1 MKRITPFT
9 GLGPDLRP
17 FAGRRTGVWL
27 LMLALMGGC
36 TSTESDSA
44 RVEPNL
50 PSDEPVGIAQATL
63 PVADR
68 IAWPTPEPVVPAQA
82 SEPLYTFAADDLPL
96 RRALELFGE
105 AYALNMVIDEEV
117 VGTVNVDFKDLPFAY
132 AMSALLDSKGYYFT
146 RQENLIHVKSTE
158 TRTFTIDYIRLVR
171 SGSGSSKAQVNSG
184 VDSSSSSS
192 GGGDAGGDNTA
203 GAMTIEQ
210 VDKVDFWDEIET
222 QLEEMV
228 SETGRL
234 VVNRLAG
241 MVQITDQ
248 HRRVEEVAR
257 FIRQVNQS
265 IYRQVDIEV
274 KIVQVVLREDYALGI
289 DWSRLV
295 SDTSTGTN
303 WDFNI
308 NNTVS
313 SPAGGFAPLSNV
325 VNLVFSDIDPDGSNN
340 LTAVITALEEQGDV
354 EVVSQPRIRT
364 LNNQSALIK
373 VGTDRTFFR
382 REQLTDST
390 SAGSQVFSTD
400 VPQVVTEGVVLAI
413 TPQISMDGW
422 ITMDVSPVVTRVS
435 SVSEVKD
442 DGGNVVSSAPN
453 LDVSQASSL
462 VRTKSGNTIVI
473 GGLIQDITSD
483 TDRGIIGLAS
493 VPGLGGLFKGQYQAT
508 ERTELVMFVTPRL
521 IAQPDVPDGSA
532 VTQNAL
538 KMGGNR

>member
-1 MKRITPFT
+1 MKRKAQRLP
-9 GLGPDLRP
+9 
-17 FAGRRTGVWL
+17 ARRGTWA
-27 LMLALMGGC
+27 LMLVMLGGC
-36 TSTESDSA
+36 TSAGLEEELSLTPAATPPGHAD
-44 RVEPNL
+44 V
-50 PSDEPVGIAQATL
+50 TL
-63 PVADR
+63 PGLDR
-68 IAWPTPEPVVPAQA
+68 IAWPEARPLMPVAA
-82 SEPLYTFAADDLPL
+82 SEPLYAFAADDLPL

-105 AYALNMVIDEEV
+105 AYGLNMVIDEEV
-117 VGTVNVDFKDLPFAY
+117 TGTVNVDFKDLPFSQ

-146 RQENLIHVKSTE
+146 RRENLIHVKSTE
-158 TRTFTIDYIRLVR
+158 TRVFTIDYIRLVR
-171 SGSGSSKAQVNSG
+171 SGTGSSRAQVNSG
-184 VDSSSSSS
+184 VDGGSSS
-192 GGGDAGGDNTA
+192 GGAAEGGAENMA

-210 VDKVDFWDEIET
+210 EDKVDFWDEVET

-241 MVQITDQ
+241 MIQITDQ
-248 HRRVEEVAR
+248 HRRVEEVAG
-257 FIRQVNQS
+257 FVDQLNLS

-295 SDTSTGTN
+295 SETNVGSN

-308 NNTVS
+308 NNTVT

-325 VNLVFSDIDPDGSNN
+325 VNLVFSDVDADGSNN

-442 DGGNVVSSAPN
+442 GGGNVISSAPN

-473 GGLIQDITSD
+473 GGLIQDISSD

-493 VPGLGGLFKGQYQAT
+493 VPGIGGLFKGQYQAT

-521 IAQPDVPDGSA
+521 IGQPDMPDRSA

-538 KMGGNR
+538 KMGGI

>member
-1 MKRITPFT
+1 
-9 GLGPDLRP
+9 
-17 FAGRRTGVWL
+17 V
-27 LMLALMGGC
+27 
-36 TSTESDSA
+36 S
-44 RVEPNL
+44 
-50 PSDEPVGIAQATL
+50 
-63 PVADR
+63 DR
-68 IAWPTPEPVVPAQA
+68 IAWPQTDPVVPVAA
-82 SEPLYTFAADDLPL
+82 REPLYTFAADDLPL
-96 RRALELFGE
+96 QRALELFGE
-105 AYALNMVIDEEV
+105 AYELNLVVDEEID
-117 VGTVNVDFKDLPFAY
+117 GAVNVDFTDLPFAE
-132 AMSALLDSKGYYFT
+132 AMSALLDSRGYYFD
-146 RQENLIHVKSTE
+146 RRGNLIHVKSTE

-171 SGSGSSKAQVNSG
+171 SGSGSSTAQVNSG
-184 VDSSSSSS
+184 VDSSGS
-192 GGGDAGGDNTA
+192 GGGSGSGSGGGTDNTA

-210 VDKVDFWDEIET
+210 VDTVDFWDEIEE
-222 QLEEMV
+222 QLEQIV
-228 SETGRL
+228 SESGRL

-241 MVQITDQ
+241 MIQITDQ

-257 FIRQVNQS
+257 FVAQLNRS
-265 IYRQVDIEV
+265 IYRQVDIDV

-295 SDTSTGTN
+295 SETNTGGN

-308 NNTVS
+308 NNTVT

-325 VNLVFSDIDPDGSNN
+325 VNLVFSDIGSDGSNN

-413 TPQISMDGW
+413 TPQISLEGW

-435 SVSEVKD
+435 SVSEVRD
-442 DGGNVVSSAPN
+442 ATGNVVSSAPN
-453 LDVSQASSL
+453 LDVSQSSSL

-473 GGLIQDITSD
+473 GGLIQDISSE
-483 TDRGIIGLAS
+483 TDRGILGLAGL
-493 VPGLGGLFKGQYQAT
+493 PGVGGLFKGQYKAT

-521 IAQPDVPDGSA
+521 IGQPDVPDASF
-532 VTQNAL
+532 VTQKAL
-538 KMGGNR
+538 KMGGI

>member
-1 MKRITPFT
+1 MTNMMPIGKR
-9 GLGPDLRP
+9 GLTVLMCG
-17 FAGRRTGVWL
+17 L
-27 LMLALMGGC
+27 LAACANPELA
-36 TSTESDSA
+36 STDDASVVALSSESHE
-44 RVEPNL
+44 RVQPVRL
-50 PSDEPVGIAQATL
+50 PLSDRL
-63 PVADR
+63 
-68 IAWPTPEPVVPAQA
+68 AWPLTAPVVPAKA
-82 SEPLYTFAADDLPL
+82 SEALYTFAADDLPL
-96 RRALELFGE
+96 NRALELFSA
-105 AYALNMVIDEEV
+105 AYDLNIVIDEEV
-117 VGTVNVDFKDLPFAY
+117 GGSVNVDFNNLPFAQ

-146 RQENLIHVKSTE
+146 RESNLIHVKSTE
-158 TRTFTIDYIRLVR
+158 TRVFTIDYIRLVR

-184 VDSSSSSS
+184 VDGGSGGSGDS
-192 GGGDAGGDNTA
+192 GGGGSNTTA

-210 VDKVDFWDEIET
+210 VDKVDFWDELET
-222 QLEEMV
+222 QLAGLV
-228 SETGRL
+228 SESGRL

-248 HRRVEEVAR
+248 HRRVAEISR
-257 FIRQVNQS
+257 FVDQLNQS

-274 KIVQVVLREDYALGI
+274 KIVEVALREDYALGI

-295 SDTSTGTN
+295 SETNPGSN
-303 WDFNI
+303 WDFDI
-308 NNTVS
+308 NNSVS
-313 SPAGGFAPLSNV
+313 NPAGGFAPLSNV
-325 VNLVFSDIDPDGSNN
+325 VNLVFSDISSDGANN

-435 SVSEVKD
+435 SVTEVTD
-442 DGGNVVSSAPN
+442 DRGVTVSSAPN
-453 LDVSQASSL
+453 LDVSQSSSL

-473 GGLIQDITSD
+473 GGLIQDLSSE
-483 TDRGIIGLAS
+483 TDRGILGLAS
-493 VPGLGGLFKGQYQAT
+493 LPGVGGLFKGQYKAKQ
-508 ERTELVMFVTPRL
+508 RRELVMFVTPFL
-521 IAQPDVPDGSA
+521 IGEPDVPDSSKL
-532 VTQNAL
+532 TQKGL
-538 KMGGNR
+538 KMGGL

>member
-1 MKRITPFT
+1 MMTDKLIKTTSEIGRVGMLGLLLAGLLGCSNTIPETPQSPAVT
-9 GLGPDLRP
+9 
-17 FAGRRTGVWL
+17 A
-27 LMLALMGGC
+27 
-36 TSTESDSA
+36 
-44 RVEPNL
+44 
-50 PSDEPVGIAQATL
+50 EPVLPAQPAL

-68 IAWPTPEPVVPAQA
+68 IAWPQTPPVVPEVA
-82 SEPLYTFAADDLPL
+82 SEPLYTFAADNLPL
-96 RRALELFGE
+96 QRALELFGE
-105 AYALNMVIDEEV
+105 AYELNLVVDEEIA
-117 VGTVNVDFKDLPFAY
+117 GAVNVDFKNLPFAE
-132 AMSALLDSKGYYFT
+132 AMSALLDSRGYYFD
-146 RQENLIHVKSTE
+146 RRGNLIHVKSTE

-171 SGSGSSKAQVNSG
+171 SGSGSSTAQVNSG
-184 VDSSSSSS
+184 VDTTGSASGGSS
-192 GGGDAGGDNTA
+192 GGSGSDNTA

-210 VDKVDFWDEIET
+210 VDSVDFWDEIEE
-222 QLEEMV
+222 QLAAIV
-228 SETGRL
+228 SESGRL

-241 MVQITDQ
+241 MIQITDQ

-257 FIRQVNQS
+257 FVSQLNRS
-265 IYRQVDIEV
+265 IYRQVDIDV

-289 DWSRLV
+289 DWSRMV
-295 SDTSTGTN
+295 SQTDTGGN

-308 NNTVS
+308 NNTVT

-325 VNLVFSDIDPDGSNN
+325 VNLVFSDIGADGANN
-340 LTAVITALEEQGDV
+340 LTAVVTALEEQGDV

-413 TPQISMDGW
+413 TPQISLDGW

-442 DGGNVVSSAPN
+442 DNGNVVSSAPN
-453 LDVSQASSL
+453 LDVSQSSSL

-473 GGLIQDITSD
+473 GGLIQDISSD
-483 TDRGIIGLAS
+483 TDRGILGLAS
-493 VPGLGGLFKGQYQAT
+493 MPGLGGLFKGQYKAT
-508 ERTELVMFVTPRL
+508 QRTELVMFVTPWL
-521 IAQPDVPDGSA
+521 IGQPDVPDASY

-538 KMGGNR
+538 HKGGI